1 MKQIHLRLISWWFDL
16 LYHWRRNTVHFFI
29 NERGDLELVSNFVN
43 CSFEVPELEEIECLV
58 LTEFPAEIFTLW
70 LRANVGGLKMS
81 RTYSVDYEV
90 SPSGKLRFDLK
101 SFSASSWASKI
112 T

>member
-1 MKQIHLRLISWWFDL
+1 MKQIHLKVISWWFDL
-16 LYHWRRNTVHFFI
+16 ISDWRRNTVHFFI
-29 NERGDLELVSNFVN
+29 NERGDLELISDSESYNF
-43 CSFEVPELEEIECLV
+43 EAPELEEIQCRV
-58 LTEFPAEIFTLW
+58 LTTFPAEEFSIW

-90 SPSGKLRFDLK
+90 SPSGKLKFDTK
-101 SFSASSWASKI
+101 SFAASSWASKI